1 MRVHSGYKNICMQL
15 TINCDLGEGMGDD
28 AAIMPFIQSANIAC
42 GFHAGDMETMRS
54 TIADCMQH
62 GVAIGAHP
70 SFYDRENFGRK
81 EFDLPVHELYELMIQ
96 QLLLIND
103 MAESL
108 GALLQHVKPHGALY
122 NLAARDIITAR
133 CIARAVKDFD
143 SRLTLVGLSGSHAI
157 TEAAIM
163 GLSTASEVFADRTY
177 QDDGSLT
184 PRTLPGA
191 LITDAE
197 QMLKQVDQI
206 VKERTVTTLNGTII
220 PLHADTICIHGDGS
234 HALTF
239 AKAIHQSFFT
249 A

>member
-1 MRVHSGYKNICMQL
+1 
-15 TINCDLGEGMGDD
+15 
-28 AAIMPFIQSANIAC
+28 
-42 GFHAGDMETMRS
+42 
-54 TIADCMQH
+54 
-62 GVAIGAHP
+62 
-70 SFYDRENFGRK
+70 
-81 EFDLPVHELYELMIQ
+81 
-96 QLLLIND
+96 
-103 MAESL
+103 
-108 GALLQHVKPHGALY
+108 
-122 NLAARDIITAR
+122 
-133 CIARAVKDFD
+133 
-143 SRLTLVGLSGSHAI
+143 
-157 TEAAIM
+157 M

-220 PLHADTICIHGDGS
+220 PLHADTICINGDGP